1 MKILTTGLIMS
12 FCLSLGA
19 QHDWVFK
26 KEKDGIKAYT
36 RKVEGSAIDEY
47 KVSTRIKGTVESFI
61 GVVQDMDIYTDIFD
75 DTEEATIA
83 HKEGDHTIE
92 LLIKTGAPFP
102 FKDRYS
108 YARTDYTYESST
120 RTLSM
125 DIYCLDNA
133 ALQKVKG
140 GIKVTNCKGGW
151 IVTQH
156 DSESIDIDHFF
167 HVEPE
172 GVVPAW
178 IINKMTIDGPIK
190 SINKIK
196 KYILQE
202 RYQDLEF
209 DFIKP

>member
-1 MKILTTGLIMS
+1 MRIVITGLIMS
-12 FCLSLGA
+12 FCLSMSA

-36 RKVEGSAIDEY
+36 RKVDGSGIDEY
-47 KVSTRIKGTVESFI
+47 KVTTRIKGSIESFV

-75 DTEEATIA
+75 DTEEASIV

-92 LLIKTGAPFP
+92 LLIKTGVPFP

-108 YARTDYTYESST
+108 YARTDYTFDSSP
-120 RTLSM
+120 RTVSL
-125 DIYCLDNA
+125 DINCLDNA
-133 ALQKVKG
+133 TLQKIKG

-156 DSESIDIDHFF
+156 DNESIEIEHFF
-167 HVEPE
+167 HVDPE

-178 IINKMTIDGPIK
+178 IINKMTIEGPIK

-196 KYILQE
+196 KYIVQD
-202 RYQDLEF
+202 RYQGLKF
-209 DFIKP
+209 DFIKS